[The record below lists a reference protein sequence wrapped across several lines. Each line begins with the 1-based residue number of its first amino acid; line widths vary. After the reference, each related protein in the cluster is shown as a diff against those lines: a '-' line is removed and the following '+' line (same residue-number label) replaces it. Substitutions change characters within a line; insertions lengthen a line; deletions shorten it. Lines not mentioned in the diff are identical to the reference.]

1 MHIQPFQAILPQPH
15 LIASVD
21 SFFATVKE
29 DFKTYKEGGFFTKT
43 QHPVLY
49 IYRIRRKEHVFTGII
64 AANSLEDLDKD
75 VILRHEKTLA
85 AKEQHMLR
93 LTLERRAQIKPVL
106 LAYPGRKKINQFI
119 QSYLDKKEDLSFS
132 FKESKELHQ
141 LWEINEKSEIE
152 KLQSYFL
159 DVPRV
164 YVADGHHRCATSL
177 NLRQA
182 QLEGKY
188 KMKFESLLV
197 LYMSFDDLEIHD
209 FNRII
214 DISNKISHAQLM
226 ARLSLVCKIKPLK
239 ERRKPLKKH
248 EMTACI
254 GGEWYRLRWKKSI
267 LKKDKESLNFDT
279 ALINQYIL
287 NDILGIQDV
296 RSNPR
301 IEYKS
306 GVNGLAGID
315 KIVQRNHN
323 KVAMCLYP
331 ISADDLM
338 RVAQEYQ
345 TLPPKST
352 WFEPRVKNGM
362 VAIEL

>member
-1 MHIQPFQAILPQPH
+1 MHIHPFHAILPQSH

-21 SFFATVKE
+21 SFFGTVKE
-29 DFKTYKEGGFFTKT
+29 DFKTYKEGGFFTRT
-43 QHPVLY
+43 QKPVLY
-49 IYRIRRKEHVFTGII
+49 VYRISRKDHVYTGII
-64 AANSLEDLDKD
+64 AANSLEDLDQD

-106 LAYPGRKKINQFI
+106 LGYPGKKKINQLM
-119 QSYLDKKEDLSFS
+119 QSYLFKDPTFS
-132 FKESKELHQ
+132 FFFKETKEKHE
-141 LWEINEKSEIE
+141 LWEINLGSEIK
-152 KLQSYFL
+152 KLQEYFL
-159 DVPRV
+159 DIPKV

-214 DISNKISHAQLM
+214 DISNKVSHAQFM
-226 ARLSLVCKIKPLK
+226 AKLSLVCKIKPLK
-239 ERRKPLKKH
+239 SREKPTKKH
-248 EMTACI
+248 EMTCCI

-267 LKKDKESLNFDT
+267 LQKNEVSLKFDT
-279 ALINQYIL
+279 ALVNQYIL
-287 NDILGIQDV
+287 DDILGIQDV
-296 RSNPR
+296 RTNPR

-306 GVNGLAGID
+306 GVNGLASID
-315 KIVQRNHN
+315 KTVQRNHD
-323 KVAMCLYP
+323 KVAICLYP
-331 ISADDLM
+331 ITAEDLM
-338 RVAQEYQ
+338 RVAQEHK

-362 VAIEL
+362 VGIEL